1 MPWKFRKASKQ
12 GDIKDA
18 LDISEYL
25 TDLLMGD
32 LFQLASESPRTP
44 QPGLLP
50 CHWPLKTVHV

>member
-1 MPWKFRKASKQ
+1 MPRKFCKASKQ

-32 LFQLASESPRTP
+32 LFQLASESLEHLSQVCYPVT
-44 QPGLLP
+44 G
-50 CHWPLKTVHV
+50 H